1 MSKSFLLGLWVLLAV
16 VMLIPSEALANQE
29 NSKNVYNGSTP
40 MDLQRA
46 QAEHEITR
54 LRSELSNAEQ
64 TSAISSRIYI
74 VGAMLALVFFG
85 AIGFVFR
92 QLNRQIEDESTE
104 LKQRYDRHIDPNAE
118 ANRQAAVANTEN
130 TRLLGYRNTF
140 QTRELGTSPVGQ
152 GGTGQFAAPPGFR
165 IVPE

>member
-1 MSKSFLLGLWVLLAV
+1 MSKSFLLGLWMLLAAV
-16 VMLIPSEALANQE
+16 VLFPGEAWAGQE

-54 LRSELSNAEQ
+54 LRGELSNAEQ

-74 VGAMLALVFFG
+74 VGAVLALVFFG
-85 AIGFVFR
+85 GIGFVYR

-104 LKQRYDRHIDPNAE
+104 IKQRYDRHIDPNAE
-118 ANRQAAVANTEN
+118 ANRQAALANTEN
-130 TRLLGYRNTF
+130 TRLMGYRNTF
-140 QTRELGTSPVGQ
+140 QTRELGTAPVGQ
-152 GGTGQFAAPPGFR
+152 SGTGQFAAPPGFK